1 MKKYFGLIITLLLSV
16 NVFAAKL
23 VPIEKQGFL
32 TIESCAAQGA
42 FQDCYMEN
50 YLCGSDECF
59 KKTEPGVIKD
69 VQIVLY
75 SHKDGITYKLDVAKI
90 PMADIDSGINRND
103 VTIIGNYDKKTKTI
117 YATEFKSPPPP
128 KKSFFKGCL

>member
-90 PMADIDSGINRND
+90 SMADIRLYFERN
-103 VTIIGNYDKKTKTI
+103 YKTKR
-117 YATEFKSPPPP
+117 
-128 KKSFFKGCL
+128 GD